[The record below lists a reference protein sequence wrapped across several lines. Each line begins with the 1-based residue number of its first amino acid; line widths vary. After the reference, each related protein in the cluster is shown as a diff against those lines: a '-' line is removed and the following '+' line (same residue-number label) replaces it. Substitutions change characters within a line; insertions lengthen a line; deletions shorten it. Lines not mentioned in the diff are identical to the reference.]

1 MNKKK
6 VSETR
11 QKILEAYEQNEYANV
26 LQNQN
31 RARSFTVGTAFGGV
45 IEVSMRGD
53 HHNLWCL
60 LQPVEAVEFIE
71 QLAAAAGLQVALRP
85 KNDFSTWRG
94 WNIENG
100 DRYWI
105 GSAPWNVP
113 QLSEQVNDTRVFPD
127 VEEENNKMLKDVQE
141 EHVKNNEDFSNQMVE
156 EQKNNFNEYMEEKLE
171 RKKFEDEL
179 KSDVYNEVV
188 FNKHQDLKDL
198 RNDIKEYLDDDDV
211 N

>member
-1 MNKKK
+1 MSKKN

-11 QKILEAYEQNEYANV
+11 KKILEAYEQNEYAHV

-31 RARSFTVGTAFGGV
+31 RARSFSVGTAFGGV

-53 HHNLWCL
+53 HSSLWCL

-105 GSAPWNVP
+105 GSAAWNVP
-113 QLSEQVNDTRVFPD
+113 QLSNQVNEGNLLNEVA
-127 VEEENNKMLKDVQE
+127 EESSKKLKEVQE
-141 EHVKNNEDFSNQMVE
+141 EHVENNENTLNEITKSQRD
-156 EQKNNFNEYMEEKLE
+156 FNEDYIKDSKKEKEQEEKI
-171 RKKFEDEL
+171 KDQMHDEL
-179 KSDVYNEVV
+179 DKKR
-188 FNKHQDLKDL
+188 FQDIDNV
-198 RNDIKEYLDDDDV
+198 REEIKEYLND
-211 N
+211 NLN

>member
-141 EHVKNNEDFSNQMVE
+141 EHVKNNQDFSNQMVE

-171 RKKFEDEL
+171 REKFEDEL

-198 RNDIKEYLDDDDV
+198 RNDIKEYLDEDV